1 MWSQGGTR
9 RTTGRTDHNESEG
22 KENVRKKQ
30 LLTSFLLL
38 IMAAVAS
45 AGLAPSQAQ
54 QRKAKAAAQPKITV
68 LNPAISSQMVDRV
81 PLSPR
86 LSTLEGKTLYLVDIS
101 WGGPEAAYSVFEEI
115 KAWFAQNKPSTKI
128 VIKRKT
134 GMYSMDDPALWKEI
148 KQNANAALIGIS
160 G

>member
-1 MWSQGGTR
+1 MWSQGGTI
-9 RTTGRTDHNESEG
+9 GRTGQIELEG
-22 KENVRKKQ
+22 KENVRRKQ

-54 QRKAKAAAQPKITV
+54 QKAAAKPLITV
-68 LNPAISSQMVDRV
+68 LNPAIESKMVDRV

-86 LSTLEGKTLYLVDIS
+86 LSTLEGKTIYLVDIN

-115 KAWFAQNKPSTKI
+115 QSWFAQKMPSVKI
-128 VIKRKT
+128 VIKRKA
-134 GMYSMDDPALWKEI
+134 GMYSQDDPPLWKEI
-148 KQNANAALIGIS
+148 AKNGNAALIGIS

>member
-1 MWSQGGTR
+1 MWSQGGTI
-9 RTTGRTDHNESEG
+9 GRTDQIEPEG
-22 KENVRKKQ
+22 KENVRRKQ

-38 IMAAVAS
+38 IMATVAS

-54 QRKAKAAAQPKITV
+54 QRKAKPVAKPKITV
-68 LNPAISSQMVDRV
+68 LNPAIESKMVDRV

-86 LSTLEGKTLYLVDIS
+86 LDTLEGKTLYMVDIN

-115 KAWFAQNKPSTKI
+115 QSWLAQNMPSVKT
-128 VIKRKT
+128 VIKRKA
-134 GMYSMDDPALWKEI
+134 GMYTQDDPPLWKEI
-148 KQNANAALIGIS
+148 AKNGNAAIIGIS